1 MHFIHLATIATGIL
15 FLYLAFRTRAFTKSL
30 FSLRRQNIARLEK
43 LALDPKTPKAWP
55 KLSLVI
61 PARDEGLTIEAAA
74 ESLVKIQYP
83 NLEIVF
89 VDDRSLDQTGAIMDR
104 IAAQNSHVKVIHV
117 KELPKNWL
125 GKVHA
130 MHCGV
135 AATSGDWVLM
145 TDADVHFSE
154 KSLKKAIAYS
164 LENNLDFLT
173 VIPDLVT
180 PTFFLQLMMVQLFHQ
195 ATIFFNPKKIN
206 DPNQKISYGMGAFL
220 MFKRATYERSER
232 LEWLKM
238 EVVDD
243 SGFAL
248 VMRRA
253 GGRLGAVSGRKEIS
267 VEWYPTLRSML
278 CGLEKNAFAVCQY
291 SMTYVLTGLAVTW
304 LIFLG
309 FTLMPALSKS
319 WGYVSFS
326 FGCLFLYLLAVEQQV
341 KSLMRVHLM
350 SIVLFPISFILLPLI
365 FLRAAILALKRKGIQ
380 WRGTFYSLEDLK
392 ANQRMKMVNL
402 VFASKETAQA
412 SQLVYKVK

>member
-1 MHFIHLATIATGIL
+1 MHIIHLATIFTGVL
-15 FLYLAFRTRAFTKSL
+15 FLYLAYRTRSFTKAL
-30 FSLRRQNIARLEK
+30 FALRRQNIDKLEK
-43 LALDPKTPKAWP
+43 MALDAKNPKAWP

-61 PARDEGLTIEAAA
+61 PARDEGLTIEAATK
-74 ESLVKIQYP
+74 SLLKIQYP

-89 VDDRSLDQTGAIMDR
+89 VDDRSVDQTGVIMDR
-104 IAAQNSHVKVIHV
+104 VAAANPHVKVIHV
-117 KELPKNWL
+117 KDLPKNWL

-173 VIPDLVT
+173 VIPDLLT
-180 PTFFLQLMMVQLFHQ
+180 PTFSLQLMMVQLFHQ

-220 MFKRATYERSER
+220 MFKRSTYERSEG
-232 LEWLKM
+232 LEWIKM

-253 GGRLGAVSGRKEIS
+253 GGRLGCVSGRKEIS

-291 SMTYVLTGLAVTW
+291 SMTYVLTALSVTW
-304 LIFLG
+304 MIFLG
-309 FTLMPALSKS
+309 FTLLPVLSKS

-326 FGCLFLYLLAVEQQV
+326 FGCIFLYLLAVEQQI
-341 KSLMRVHLM
+341 KSLMQVRLM
-350 SIVLFPISFILLPLI
+350 SIVLFPVSFVLLPLI
-365 FLRAAILALKRKGIQ
+365 FLRAAILAIKRNGIQ

-402 VFASKETAQA
+402 VFAKEDVQ
-412 SQLVYKVK
+412 SNQLAYKVK

>member
-1 MHFIHLATIATGIL
+1 MQIAHLATILTGLL
-15 FLYLAFRTRAFTKSL
+15 FLYLAYRTRSFTGAL
-30 FSLRRQNIARLEK
+30 FSLRKQSIEK
-43 LALDPKTPKAWP
+43 YEALALDPKDPKAWP

-74 ESLVKIQYP
+74 NSLVKIQYP

-89 VDDRSLDQTGAIMDR
+89 VDDRSVDQTGAIMDR
-104 IAAQNSHVKVIHV
+104 IAAKHPHVKVIHI

-164 LENNLDFLT
+164 LDNNLDFLT

-180 PTFFLQLMMVQLFHQ
+180 PTFFLQIMMVQLFHQ

-220 MFKRATYERSER
+220 MFKRSTYERSEG
-232 LEWLKM
+232 LEWIKM

-291 SMTYVLTGLAVTW
+291 SMTYVLAGLATTW

-309 FTLMPALSKS
+309 FTLMPGLTHH
-319 WGYVSFS
+319 WGYASFS
-326 FGCLFLYLLAVEQQV
+326 FACLFLYMLAVEKQV
-341 KSLMRVHLM
+341 KSLMRVRLM
-350 SIVLFPISFILLPLI
+350 SIVMFPISFVLLPLI
-365 FLRAAILALKRKGIQ
+365 FLRAAILAVKRNGIQ

-392 ANQRMKMVNL
+392 ANQRMKMINL
-402 VFASKETAQA
+402 VFAKDPVPEN
-412 SQLVYKVK
+412 QLAFKTK